1 MAGALDGI
9 RVIDFGQYIAGPLTA
24 MMLRDH
30 GAEVIRVDPPGG
42 PRWQTPANA
51 IWNRGKRSIALD
63 LKDGADRDTAARLI
77 QNADVVVEN
86 FRSGVMDRLGL
97 GAEAM
102 CETNP
107 ALIYCS
113 LPGFAHDDPRAGVQ
127 AWEGVVA
134 AATDTYKPART
145 SRSERPSFS
154 PVPIASN
161 FASFIAATSITA
173 ALIARDRSG
182 LGQRID
188 VPLFD
193 AMFEAIGGSAL
204 VVHKTGTS
212 ARGDRATA
220 FGQGVFE
227 CADGRW
233 VQFNTFNPRFLH
245 WFADAAGVAGWAED
259 GLLDRALVGADP
271 ALDAELTKRMRGLMK
286 TRTAFDWEEF
296 INREAGSPLCFIRSS
311 QEWLEHPHARETRAV
326 VRVEDPELGTTWQAG
341 FGVSLSE
348 TSPPQPEPRHALDA
362 DCDAVLAELDA
373 PRPVATTGSEQLSAA
388 LEGIKVLDLTQ
399 VYAGPTAGRVLA
411 EFGADVIKING
422 PHLTV
427 ADNLHL
433 NRGKRSL
440 LLDVGTDEGKEV
452 LWRLLEDADVFMQNF
467 TYGTADRMGIGY
479 RDILARRP
487 GVVYSSISAHN
498 YDGPWAARRGY
509 EPMGQAATGMQKR
522 FGGEGQPAGQA
533 FALNDYGTGVL
544 GAFSILLGLFHSL
557 RTGQGQHVQAS
568 LSQTGTLHQS
578 PFMITYDGK
587 AWDEPSGVDQLGY
600 GLLQRLYEAQDR
612 WFYLGARRE
621 DLASIESALGVA
633 LAGLDD
639 SALAVALERC
649 FADGAAADWCHRL
662 IEAGVGAHV
671 LVDRADLMQHQWV
684 IDHGLS
690 ITREH
695 ERVGLVTQTGPSA
708 RLSRTPVTA
717 GAPARPPGSD
727 GPDIF
732 REIGL
737 DESLSE
743 LRDRDVVAVPAG

>member
-30 GAEVIRVDPPGG
+30 GADVIRVDPPGG

-51 IWNRGKRSIALD
+51 IWNRGKRSIVLD
-63 LKDGADRDTAARLI
+63 LQDTTDRDIAARLI
-77 QNADVVVEN
+77 GSADVVVEN
-86 FRSGVMDRLGL
+86 FRPGVMERLGL

-102 CETNP
+102 CEANP

-113 LPGFAHDDPRAGVQ
+113 LPGFAHDDPRAGMQ

-145 SRSERPSFS
+145 SKSGRPSFS

-182 LGQRID
+182 LGQRIEI
-188 VPLFD
+188 PLFD
-193 AMFEAIGGSAL
+193 ATFEAIGGSAL
-204 VVHKTGTS
+204 VVHRTGAS
-212 ARGDRATA
+212 GRDRATA

-233 VQFNTFNPRFLH
+233 VQFNTFNPRFLQ
-245 WFADAAGVAGWAED
+245 WFADAAGVAHWADE
-259 GLLDRALVGADP
+259 GLLDRERVGADP
-271 ALDAELTKRMRGLMK
+271 ALDAELTKRMRELMR
-286 TRTAFDWEEF
+286 TRTALDWEEF

-311 QEWLEHPHARETRAV
+311 AEWLEHPHARQSRAV
-326 VRVEDPELGTTWQAG
+326 VQVDDPEFGPTWQAG

-348 TSPPQPEPRHALDA
+348 TPPPEPEGRHALDA
-362 DCDAVLAELDA
+362 DRDAVLADLDTPRRA
-373 PRPVATTGSEQLSAA
+373 PSSGSELLTSA
-388 LEGIKVLDLTQ
+388 LDGVQVLDLTQ

-422 PHLTV
+422 PHLSV

-440 LLDVGTDEGKEV
+440 LLDVGTDAGKQV

-479 RDILARRP
+479 ADILARRP
-487 GVVYSSISAHN
+487 AIVYSSISAHN

-522 FGGEGQPAGQA
+522 FGGDGQPAGQA

-544 GAFSILLGLFHSL
+544 GAFSVLLGLFHSR

-578 PFMITYDGK
+578 PFMITYEGK
-587 AWDEPSGVDQLGY
+587 VWDEPSGVDQLGY
-600 GLLQRLYEAQDR
+600 GPLQRLYEAQDG
-612 WFYLGARRE
+612 WFYLGARRA
-621 DLASIESALGVA
+621 DLPRLEAALGVA

-639 SALAVALERC
+639 DALGTTLERC
-649 FADGAAADWCHRL
+649 FAGGAAAEWCRRL
-662 IEAGVGAHV
+662 VDAGVGAHV
-671 LVDRADLMQHQWV
+671 LVDRADLMTDPWV
-684 IDHGLS
+684 VEHGLS

-708 RLSRTPVTA
+708 RLSRTPVTP

-727 GPDIF
+727 GPDIL

-743 LRDRDVVAVPAG
+743 LRERDVVAVPAG